1 MAGSFYKNAFG
12 NESTN
17 SFIDRLT
24 SSGLP
29 LWFQREQAEL
39 YNAGVNR
46 WNNIGAYS
54 YSVLDGAYVHF
65 QRRKIDL
72 SIFEQTDSLVGQ
84 TIRKT
89 VGAQSPANP
98 GIRTVQASTYG
109 ATVPVS
115 IGRRA
120 VTGHI
125 VDADPIMPHLVGAYS
140 YVVRE
145 RVPVYSGG
153 GPD

>member
-1 MAGSFYKNAFG
+1 MLFG
-12 NESTN
+12 FVSQPGNQST
-17 SFIDRLT
+17 SDFIKQLQGT
-24 SSGLP
+24 NMP
-29 LWFQREQAEL
+29 TWFKLQQAEI
-39 YNAGVNR
+39 YNSNVDK
-46 WNNIGAYS
+46 WNYTTPYS
-54 YSVLDGAYVHF
+54 YSIKDRAYVHYA
-65 QRRKIDL
+65 RSKIDL
-72 SIFEQTDSLVGQ
+72 SIFMETDSQVGQ

-145 RVPVYSGG
+145 RVPVYGGG